1 MRLLMLTALA
11 AAGATAAASAQPAYH
26 PGILIATDVLPSSQD
41 LDGCM
46 DTARKLFSGTGLVIE
61 SNGTS
66 YYGSNEERTITIRCD
81 VPGKVVFVEG
91 FFPDDK
97 DKLDPIEAAF
107 ARQAAAPLVAS
118 LAKAHR
124 MAVDCSRQTSCRMD
138 APAVCRQA
146 YAKSAKP
153 TAKVVMEDRCSDAQ
167 GSYIC
172 KITYELDCN

>member
-1 MRLLMLTALA
+1 MRLLLLTTLAA
-11 AAGATAAASAQPAYH
+11 AAGAAAASAQPVFH

-46 DTARKLFSGTGLVIE
+46 DTARLVFSGTGLVIE

-107 ARQAAAPLVAS
+107 AHRAAAPLVAS

-124 MAVDCSRQTSCRMD
+124 IAVDCSRQASCRMD

-146 YAKSAKP
+146 YARSVKP
-153 TAKVVMEDRCSDAQ
+153 TATVVLEDKCSDGQ
-167 GSYIC
+167 GSYTC